1 MERGGGKLLF
11 SLNVNLTLGTY
22 HFNEGGGSLKILWG
36 GHIFFEPKKGGHIFF
51 PESNIKFFFF
61 KNVCNIRNQNVSST
75 TEPLF
80 VSLSNT
86 EWLAKILFNT

>member
-1 MERGGGKLLF
+1 MRGGGQSEDF
-11 SLNVNLTLGTY
+11 MGGAHFFLNL
-22 HFNEGGGSLKILWG
+22 
-36 GHIFFEPKKGGHIFF
+36 KKGGHIFS
-51 PESNIKFFFF
+51 PESNIKLFFL